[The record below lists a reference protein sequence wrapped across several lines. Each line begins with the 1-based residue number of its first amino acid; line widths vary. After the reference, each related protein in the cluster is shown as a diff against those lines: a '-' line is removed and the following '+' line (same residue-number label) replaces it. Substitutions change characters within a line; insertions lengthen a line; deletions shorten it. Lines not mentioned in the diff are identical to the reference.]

1 MADREQIHA
10 AMYPGSL
17 GGDLFSEQTEVNI
30 RQHAL
35 ESACFCRQR
44 HRLAGRPNEPRPPTA
59 KTVLLYD
66 LIGPRE
72 QRGGH
77 IVPEGLRGLQVG
89 SASNATGVIL
99 MGKTAR
105 DMFRI

>member
-35 ESACFCRQR
+35 ESACFVVNATAWLDAESASPDHAGHRLPHRPDIQR
-44 HRLAGRPNEPRPPTA
+44 LLYRGRLAGR
-59 KTVLLYD
+59 
-66 LIGPRE
+66 
-72 QRGGH
+72 
-77 IVPEGLRGLQVG
+77 
-89 SASNATGVIL
+89 
-99 MGKTAR
+99 
-105 DMFRI
+105 